1 MPLATVPELI
11 SELKAGRFIILVDEE
26 SRENEGDLVIAAPF
40 VTAEA
45 VNFMAKFGRGL
56 ICMTITG
63 EHAKRLDLAPMVQ
76 RNGTVHGTNFT
87 ASIEA
92 ATGVATGISA
102 ADRALTI
109 KVASAPGARAADIV
123 SPGHVF
129 PLIAQDGG
137 VLMRAGHTEAACDL
151 ARLAG
156 FAPAGV
162 ICEIMNDDGTMARL
176 PELQTFAQLHNLKIG
191 AIEDLIHYRSQ
202 NERLVE
208 KQAERKISTAWGDF
222 TLNVMREK
230 LTNATHLALVH
241 GTPSAQH
248 ETLVR
253 VHEPLSV
260 MDLLDETSSVHS
272 WPIGKSLKAI
282 AKAKAGVLVL
292 LHQAESADALATR
305 AVADAPLNAHKMDLR
320 TYGIGAQILR
330 EVGVGKMRVLAK
342 QRRMPS
348 MGGFGLEV
356 VGYEEPEQ

>member
-1 MPLATVPELI
+1 MSLATIPELI
-11 SELKAGRFIILVDEE
+11 AELQAGRFIILVDEE
-26 SRENEGDLVIAAPF
+26 NRENEGDLVIATPF
-40 VTAEA
+40 VTPEA

-63 EHAKRLDLAPMVQ
+63 EHAKRLNLSPMVS

-92 ATGVATGISA
+92 ASGIATGISA
-102 ADRALTI
+102 ADRAHTI
-109 KVASAPGARAADIV
+109 KVACAPNSLAADIV
-123 SPGHVF
+123 QPGHVF

-176 PELQTFAQLHNLKIG
+176 PELQVFAKLHNIKIG
-191 AIEDLIHYRSQ
+191 AIADLIEHRAQ
-202 NERLVE
+202 HERLIE
-208 KQAERKISTAWGDF
+208 KVAQREVQTAWGTF
-222 TLNVMREK
+222 TLNVLREK
-230 LTNATHLALVH
+230 LTNATHLALVQ
-241 GTPSAQH
+241 GTPQVEH

-260 MDLLDETSSVHS
+260 MDLLDETSNVHS
-272 WPIGKSLKAI
+272 WPVGKSLTRI
-282 AKAKAGVLVL
+282 AKAKSGVLVL
-292 LHQAESADALATR
+292 LHQSESADALAAR
-305 AVADAPLNAHKMDLR
+305 AMADSPLNAHKMDLR

-330 EVGVGKMRVLAK
+330 ELGVGKMRVLAK

-356 VGYEEPEQ
+356 VGYEEP

>member
-1 MPLATVPELI
+1 MSLATIPELI
-11 SELKAGRFIILVDEE
+11 AELQAGRFIILVDEE
-26 SRENEGDLVIAAPF
+26 NRENEGDLVIATPF
-40 VTAEA
+40 VTPEA

-56 ICMTITG
+56 ICMTITAD
-63 EHAKRLDLAPMVQ
+63 HAKRLNLAPMVS

-92 ATGVATGISA
+92 ASGIATGISA
-102 ADRALTI
+102 ADRAHTI
-109 KVASAPGARAADIV
+109 KVACAPNSQPADIV
-123 SPGHVF
+123 QPGHVF

-151 ARLAG
+151 ALLAG

-176 PELQTFAQLHNLKIG
+176 PELQVFAKLHNIKIG
-191 AIEDLIHYRSQ
+191 AIADLIEHRSQ
-202 NERLVE
+202 HERLVE
-208 KQAERKISTAWGDF
+208 KVAQREVHTAWGTF
-222 TLNVMREK
+222 TLNVLREK
-230 LTNATHLALVH
+230 LTNATHLALVQ
-241 GTPSAQH
+241 GKPTVGE

-272 WPIGKSLKAI
+272 WPVGKSLTRI

-292 LHQAESADALATR
+292 LHQSETADALAAR

-330 EVGVGKMRVLAK
+330 EMGVGKMRVLAK

-356 VGYEEPEQ
+356 VGYEEP

>member
-1 MPLATVPELI
+1 MSLATIPELI
-11 SELKAGRFIILVDEE
+11 AELQAGRFIILVDEE
-26 SRENEGDLVIAAPF
+26 NRENEGDLVIATPF
-40 VTAEA
+40 VTPEA

-56 ICMTITG
+56 ICMTITA
-63 EHAKRLDLAPMVQ
+63 EHAKRLNLAPMVS

-92 ATGVATGISA
+92 ATGISTGISA
-102 ADRALTI
+102 ADRAHTI
-109 KVASAPGARAADIV
+109 KVACAPNSQAVDIV
-123 SPGHVF
+123 QPGHVF

-151 ARLAG
+151 ALLAG

-176 PELQTFAQLHNLKIG
+176 PELQVFAKQHNIKIG
-191 AIEDLIHYRSQ
+191 AIADLIEHRAQ
-202 NERLVE
+202 HERLVE
-208 KQAERKISTAWGDF
+208 KVAQREVHTAWGTF
-222 TLNVMREK
+222 TLNVLREK
-230 LTNATHLALVH
+230 LTNATHLALVQ
-241 GTPSAQH
+241 GKPTVGE

-260 MDLLDETSSVHS
+260 MDLLDETSNVHS
-272 WPIGKSLKAI
+272 WPVGKSLTRI

-292 LHQAESADALATR
+292 LHQSESADALAAR

-330 EVGVGKMRVLAK
+330 EMGVGKMRVLAK

-356 VGYEEPEQ
+356 VGYEEP

>member
-1 MPLATVPELI
+1 MSLATIPELI
-11 SELKAGRFIILVDEE
+11 AELQAGRFIILVDEE
-26 SRENEGDLVIAAPF
+26 NRENEGDLVIATPF
-40 VTAEA
+40 VTPEA

-56 ICMTITG
+56 ICMTITA
-63 EHAKRLDLAPMVQ
+63 EHAKRLNLAPMVS

-92 ATGVATGISA
+92 ATGISTGISA
-102 ADRALTI
+102 ADRAHTI
-109 KVASAPGARAADIV
+109 KVACAPNSQAADIV
-123 SPGHVF
+123 QPGHVF

-151 ARLAG
+151 ALLAG

-176 PELQTFAQLHNLKIG
+176 PELQVFAKLHNIKIG
-191 AIEDLIHYRSQ
+191 AIADLIEHRAQ
-202 NERLVE
+202 HERLVE
-208 KQAERKISTAWGDF
+208 KVAEREVHTAWGTF
-222 TLNVMREK
+222 TLNVLREK
-230 LTNATHLALVH
+230 LTNATHLALVQ
-241 GTPSAQH
+241 GKPTVGE

-272 WPIGKSLKAI
+272 WPVGKSLTRI

-292 LHQAESADALATR
+292 LHQSESGDALAAR

-330 EVGVGKMRVLAK
+330 EMGVGKMRVLAK

-356 VGYEEPEQ
+356 VGYEEP

>member
-1 MPLATVPELI
+1 MSLATIPELI
-11 SELKAGRFIILVDEE
+11 TELQAGRFIILVDEE

-40 VTAEA
+40 VTPEA

-63 EHAKRLDLAPMVQ
+63 EHAKRLNLAPMVS

-92 ATGVATGISA
+92 ATGIATGISA
-102 ADRALTI
+102 ADRAHTI
-109 KVASAPGARAADIV
+109 KVACAPSAQANDIV
-123 SPGHVF
+123 QPGHVF

-151 ARLAG
+151 AQLAG

-176 PELQTFAQLHNLKIG
+176 PELQVFAAHHNIKIG
-191 AIEDLIHYRSQ
+191 AIADLIEHRAQ
-202 NERLVE
+202 HERLIENVAQRE
-208 KQAERKISTAWGDF
+208 VHTAWGTF
-222 TLNVMREK
+222 TLNVLREK
-230 LTNATHLALVH
+230 LSNATHLALVQ
-241 GTPSAQH
+241 GSPTVDE

-272 WPIGKSLKAI
+272 WPVGKSLKRI
-282 AKAKAGVLVL
+282 AQAKAGVVVL
-292 LHQAESADALATR
+292 LHQAEGADALAKR

-330 EVGVGKMRVLAK
+330 ELGVGKMRVLAK

-356 VGYEEPEQ
+356 VGYEEP

>member
-1 MPLATVPELI
+1 MSLASIPELI
-11 SELKAGRFIILVDEE
+11 AELQAGRFIILVDEE
-26 SRENEGDLVIAAPF
+26 NRENEGDLVIATPF
-40 VTAEA
+40 VTPEA

-56 ICMTITG
+56 ICMTITS
-63 EHAKRLDLAPMVQ
+63 EHAKRLNLSPMVS

-92 ATGVATGISA
+92 STGIATGISA
-102 ADRALTI
+102 ADRAHTI
-109 KVASAPGARAADIV
+109 KVACAPNSQAADIV
-123 SPGHVF
+123 QPGHVF

-156 FAPAGV
+156 FVPAGA

-176 PELQTFAQLHNLKIG
+176 PELQAFAKLHNLKIG
-191 AIEDLIHYRSQ
+191 AIADLIEHRAQ
-202 NERLVE
+202 HERLIE
-208 KQAERKISTAWGDF
+208 KVAQREVQTAWGTF
-222 TLNVMREK
+222 TLNVLREK
-230 LTNATHLALVH
+230 LTNATHLALVQ
-241 GTPSAQH
+241 GSPNVGE

-260 MDLLDETSSVHS
+260 MDLLDETSNVHS
-272 WPIGKSLKAI
+272 WPVGKSLTRI

-292 LHQAESADALATR
+292 LHQSESADALAAR

-330 EVGVGKMRVLAK
+330 ELGVGKMRVLAK

-356 VGYEEPEQ
+356 VGYEEP